1 VFSFVENTSL
11 IIFGTQKDE
20 KNNYQTLKQRKMKKI
35 LLVSALLIAFT
46 AGTFAQS
53 TDTEQTTAT
62 ATIVG
67 PLALTKVSD
76 MNFGTIAVTGTA
88 GTVVLGTD
96 NSRTAVGPSLVPPA
110 AGIAASFTVSGDGNR
125 TFAIT
130 LPANGTVTLISGAN
144 TMAANDFVHSAGV
157 NPALSGGTA
166 AFTVGATLSVGAAQA
181 SGIYTS
187 ANFPV
192 TVSYN

>member
-1 VFSFVENTSL
+1 
-11 IIFGTQKDE
+11 
-20 KNNYQTLKQRKMKKI
+20 MKKI
-35 LLVSALLIAFT
+35 LLFSVMLIAF
-46 AGTFAQS
+46 ASGIFAQS

-96 NSRTAVGPSLVPPA
+96 NSRTAVGPALVPPA
-110 AGIAASFTVSGDGNR
+110 AGVAASFTVSGEASR
-125 TFAIT
+125 TYTIT
-130 LPANGTVTLISGAN
+130 LPANGTVSLISGAN
-144 TMAANDFVHSAGV
+144 TMAANTFVHNAGA
-157 NPALSGGTA
+157 NPTLSGAGAA
-166 AFTVGATLSVGAAQA
+166 AFTVGATLSVAANQA
-181 SGIYTS
+181 AGSYTS

-192 TVSYN
+192 TINYN

>member
-1 VFSFVENTSL
+1 
-11 IIFGTQKDE
+11 
-20 KNNYQTLKQRKMKKI
+20 M
-35 LLVSALLIAFT
+35 LIAFT
-46 AGTFAQS
+46 SGIFAQS

-96 NSRTAVGPSLVPPA
+96 NSRTAVGPALVPPA
-110 AGIAASFTVSGDGNR
+110 AGVAASFTVSGQASR
-125 TFAIT
+125 TYTIT
-130 LPANGTVTLISGAN
+130 LPANGTVSLISGAN
-144 TMAANDFVHSAGV
+144 TMAANTFVHNAGA
-157 NPALSGGTA
+157 NPTLSGAGAA
-166 AFTVGATLSVGAAQA
+166 AFTVGATLSVAANQA
-181 SGIYTS
+181 AGSYTS

-192 TVSYN
+192 TINYN

>member
-1 VFSFVENTSL
+1 
-11 IIFGTQKDE
+11 
-20 KNNYQTLKQRKMKKI
+20 MKKFLLFSII
-35 LLVSALLIAFT
+35 LVALSAGA
-46 AGTFAQS
+46 FAQS

-76 MNFGTIAVTGTA
+76 MDFGTIAVTGSA

-96 NSRTAVGPSLVPPA
+96 NSRTAVGPALVPPA
-110 AGIAASFTVSGDGNR
+110 AGVAASFTVSGEASR
-125 TFAIT
+125 TFSIT
-130 LPANGTVTLISGAN
+130 LPANGTVTLINGAN
-144 TMAANDFVHSAGV
+144 TMAVNGFLHSMGANPTLD
-157 NPALSGGTA
+157 GTGAA

-181 SGIYTS
+181 AGVYNS

-192 TVSYN
+192 TVNYN

>member
-1 VFSFVENTSL
+1 
-11 IIFGTQKDE
+11 
-20 KNNYQTLKQRKMKKI
+20 MKKI
-35 LLVSALLIAFT
+35 LLFTIIMIAFS

-76 MNFGTIAVTGTA
+76 MDFGTIAVTGTA

-96 NSRTAVGPSLVPPA
+96 NSRTAVGPALVPPA
-110 AGIAASFTVSGDGNR
+110 AGVAASFTVAGEVSR
-125 TFAIT
+125 TFTIT
-130 LPANGTVTLISGAN
+130 LPADGAVTLSGPGVDMGV
-144 TMAANDFVHSAGV
+144 TSFQHSMGA
-157 NPALSGGTA
+157 NPALDGSGAA
-166 AFTVGATLSVGAAQA
+166 AFTVGATLSVGAAQVA
-181 SGIYTS
+181 GVYTS

-192 TVSYN
+192 TINYN

>member
-1 VFSFVENTSL
+1 
-11 IIFGTQKDE
+11 
-20 KNNYQTLKQRKMKKI
+20 MKKI
-35 LLVSALLIAFT
+35 LLFSAMLIAFT
-46 AGTFAQS
+46 SGIFAQS

-96 NSRTAVGPSLVPPA
+96 NSRTAVGPALVPPA
-110 AGIAASFTVSGDGNR
+110 AGVAASFTVSGEASR
-125 TFAIT
+125 TYTIT
-130 LPANGTVTLISGAN
+130 LPANGTVSLISGAN
-144 TMAANDFVHSAGV
+144 TMAANTFVHNAGA
-157 NPALSGGTA
+157 NPTLSGAGAA
-166 AFTVGATLSVGAAQA
+166 AFTVGATLSVAAAQA
-181 SGIYTS
+181 AGSYTS

-192 TVSYN
+192 TINYN

>member
-1 VFSFVENTSL
+1 VDACITGQSGIDQRGIL
-11 IIFGTQKDE
+11 I
-20 KNNYQTLKQRKMKKI
+20 LKIKKMKKI
-35 LLVSALLIAFT
+35 LAFSIILIAFT

-76 MNFGTIAVTGTA
+76 MDFGTIAASTVA

-96 NSRTAVGPSLVPPA
+96 NTRTPGGGATLVPPA
-110 AGIAASFTVSGDGNR
+110 AGVAASFTVTGEASR

-130 LPANGTVTLISGAN
+130 LPSNGTVTLTGAGSP
-144 TMAANDFVHSAGV
+144 MACDDFQHSAGAA
-157 NPALSGGTA
+157 PTLDGAGAA
-166 AFTVGATLSVGAAQA
+166 AFTVGATLSVGASQT
-181 SGIYTS
+181 SGTYTS
-187 ANFPV
+187 ANFDV
-192 TVSYN
+192 TISYN

>member
-1 VFSFVENTSL
+1 
-11 IIFGTQKDE
+11 
-20 KNNYQTLKQRKMKKI
+20 MKKI
-35 LLVSALLIAFT
+35 LLFSIIMAAFT
-46 AGTFAQS
+46 AGVFAQS

-96 NSRTAVGPSLVPPA
+96 NSRTAVGPALVPPA
-110 AGIAASFTVSGDGNR
+110 NGVAASFTVSGEVSR
-125 TFAIT
+125 TFSIT
-130 LPANGTVTLISGAN
+130 LPANGAVTLINGAN
-144 TMAANDFVHSAGV
+144 TMAVNAFQHSMGA
-157 NPALSGGTA
+157 NPALNASGAA
-166 AFTVGATLSVGAAQA
+166 AFTVGATLTVGAAQA
-181 SGIYTS
+181 AGVYNS

-192 TVSYN
+192 TINYN

>member
-1 VFSFVENTSL
+1 
-11 IIFGTQKDE
+11 
-20 KNNYQTLKQRKMKKI
+20 MKKI
-35 LLVSALLIAFT
+35 LLFSVMLIAF
-46 AGTFAQS
+46 ASGIFAQS

-96 NSRTAVGPSLVPPA
+96 NSRTAVGPALVPPA
-110 AGIAASFTVSGDGNR
+110 AGVAASFTVSGDVSR

-130 LPANGTVTLISGAN
+130 LPANGTVTLISGGN
-144 TMAANDFVHSAGV
+144 NMAANTFVHNAG
-157 NPALSGGTA
+157 A
-166 AFTVGATLSVGAAQA
+166 
-181 SGIYTS
+181 
-187 ANFPV
+187 
-192 TVSYN
+192 VSYTHLTLPTNREV

>member
-1 VFSFVENTSL
+1 
-11 IIFGTQKDE
+11 
-20 KNNYQTLKQRKMKKI
+20 MKKI
-35 LLVSALLIAFT
+35 LLVSAMLIAFT

-76 MNFGTIAVTGTA
+76 MNFGTIAVGAVA

-96 NSRTAVGPSLVPPA
+96 NSRTPTNVTLVPPA
-110 AGIAASFTVSGDGNR
+110 AGIAASFTVAGEASR
-125 TFAIT
+125 TFTIT
-130 LPANGTVTLISGAN
+130 LPADGTVSLISGAN
-144 TMAANDFVHSAGV
+144 SMAANIFVHNAGA
-157 NPALSGGTA
+157 NPALDVAGAA
-166 AFTVGATLSVGAAQA
+166 AFTVGATLSVAANQA
-181 SGIYTS
+181 AGSYTS

-192 TVSYN
+192 TINYN

>member
-1 VFSFVENTSL
+1 
-11 IIFGTQKDE
+11 
-20 KNNYQTLKQRKMKKI
+20 MKKI
-35 LLVSALLIAFT
+35 LAFSVVLIAFS
-46 AGTFAQS
+46 AGMFAQS

-96 NSRTAVGPSLVPPA
+96 NSRTAVGPALVPPA
-110 AGIAASFTVSGDGNR
+110 AGVAASFTVAGEANR

-130 LPANGTVTLISGAN
+130 LPADGTVSLTGGAN
-144 TMAANDFVHSAGV
+144 TMAVNTFVHNAGA
-157 NPALSGGTA
+157 NPDS
-166 AFTVGATLSVGAAQA
+166 
-181 SGIYTS
+181 
-187 ANFPV
+187 
-192 TVSYN
+192 

>member
-1 VFSFVENTSL
+1 
-11 IIFGTQKDE
+11 
-20 KNNYQTLKQRKMKKI
+20 MKKI
-35 LLVSALLIAFT
+35 LAFSVVLLAFT
-46 AGTFAQS
+46 AGAFAQS

-96 NSRTAVGPSLVPPA
+96 NSRTAVGPALVPPA
-110 AGIAASFTVSGDGNR
+110 AGVAASFTVAGEASR
-125 TFAIT
+125 TFTIT
-130 LPANGTVTLISGAN
+130 LPADGTVSLISGAN
-144 TMAANDFVHSAGV
+144 TMAANTFVHNAGAT
-157 NPALSGGTA
+157 PALSGAGAA
-166 AFTVGATLSVGAAQA
+166 AFTVGATLSVAANQA
-181 SGIYTS
+181 AGIYTS

-192 TVSYN
+192 TINYN

>member
-1 VFSFVENTSL
+1 
-11 IIFGTQKDE
+11 
-20 KNNYQTLKQRKMKKI
+20 MKKI
-35 LLVSALLIAFT
+35 LLFSALLIAFT

-67 PLALTKVSD
+67 PLALTKVTD
-76 MNFGTIAVTGTA
+76 MDFGTIATTGTA

-110 AGIAASFTVSGDGNR
+110 AGVAASFTVAGEANR
-125 TFAIT
+125 TFTIT
-130 LPANGTVTLISGAN
+130 LPANGTVSLVSGAN
-144 TMAANDFVHSAGV
+144 SMAANTFVHNAGAT
-157 NPALSGGTA
+157 PTLSGAGAA
-166 AFTVGATLSVGAAQA
+166 AFTVGATLSVAANQPA
-181 SGIYTS
+181 GTYTS